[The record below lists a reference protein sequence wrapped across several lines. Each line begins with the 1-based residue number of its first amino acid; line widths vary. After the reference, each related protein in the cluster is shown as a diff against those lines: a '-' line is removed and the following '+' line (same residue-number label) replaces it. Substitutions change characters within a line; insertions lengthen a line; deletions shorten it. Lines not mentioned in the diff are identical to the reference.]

1 MSKRAETE
9 REVSFEHF
17 KSARP
22 QENML
27 ALFASQNHP
36 QVYLQVERRVAK
48 SREMGG

>member
-9 REVSFEHF
+9 GEVSFEHL

-27 ALFASQNHP
+27 ALLP
-36 QVYLQVERRVAK
+36 QKTTLGCICR
-48 SREMGG
+48 